1 MGFNLGPEATHLSY
15 FASLVQSDEQFPLL
29 EAAASLAQDEYPECD
44 VQQVLADVD
53 QMLARLKR
61 RLAPDASA
69 LHRLK
74 ILNRLFFEELGFQG
88 NVNHYHDPDN
98 SFLNAV
104 LQTRRGIPISLS
116 VIWLELAQA
125 IGLQA
130 KGVSFPGHFL
140 VKINLTYPNE
150 GLVVLDVFAGRSL
163 TREDLLERL
172 CEFPDLDQ
180 AMNATQNSPGHEA
193 DPGSDEDKDQK
204 LDKPVGQ
211 GLGQE
216 LGQDL
221 GKASDPAS
229 TDHLGNLEGERRLQ
243 RFLRPASERQIVE
256 RMLHNLLTI
265 YRAQHDRPREDQV
278 MERLRILRFGA

>member
-1 MGFNLGPEATHLSY
+1 MGFNLGPEATQLSY

-53 QMLARLKR
+53 QILARLKR

-116 VIWLELAQA
+116 VIWLELAPCA
-125 IGLQA
+125 VDA
-130 KGVSFPGHFL
+130 KSL
-140 VKINLTYPNE
+140 VRVA
-150 GLVVLDVFAGRSL
+150 LVVS
-163 TREDLLERL
+163 
-172 CEFPDLDQ
+172 
-180 AMNATQNSPGHEA
+180 M
-193 DPGSDEDKDQK
+193 
-204 LDKPVGQ
+204 
-211 GLGQE
+211 
-216 LGQDL
+216 
-221 GKASDPAS
+221 
-229 TDHLGNLEGERRLQ
+229 
-243 RFLRPASERQIVE
+243 
-256 RMLHNLLTI
+256 LLTWMTPLGMPADAS
-265 YRAQHDRPREDQV
+265 R
-278 MERLRILRFGA
+278 

>member
-1 MGFNLGPEATHLSY
+1 MGFNLGPVATQLSY

-53 QMLARLKR
+53 QILARLKR

-104 LQTRRGIPISLS
+104 LQTRRGIPIRLS

-130 KGVSFPGHFL
+130 KGVNFPGHFL

-172 CEFPDLDQ
+172 CEFPDIAQ
-180 AMNATQNSPGHEA
+180 AMNAFKGSPAHEA
-193 DPGSDEDKDQK
+193 DPEPDEDMSQK
-204 LDKPVGQ
+204 LDK
-211 GLGQE
+211 E
-216 LGQDL
+216 LD
-221 GKASDPAS
+221 KTSDPES
-229 TDHLGNLEGERRLQ
+229 TDRLGSLDWEWRLQ

-256 RMLHNLLTI
+256 RMLHNLLTL
-265 YRAQHDRPREDQV
+265 YRGQQDRPREDQV
-278 MERLRILRFGA
+278 MERLRILRRGA